1 MLFIPSLEAAD
12 ALAEPFHQLRD
23 LLAAEKQQ
31 DYERDD
37 EDFAGA
43 QVTEKQ

>member
-1 MLFIPSLEAAD
+1 MT
-12 ALAEPFHQLRD
+12 RD
-23 LLAAEKQQ
+23 GAVLDNQTTGEEIHISERAAEKQQ
-31 DYERDD
+31 DNERDD

>member
-1 MLFIPSLEAAD
+1 MLFIPSLK
-12 ALAEPFHQLRD
+12 LRMPLPSPFISSGI
-23 LLAAEKQQ
+23 LAAEKQQ